1 MVGERVS
8 LLREHPFLVV
18 YLIALLLIW
27 AASAATWSIRPG
39 ASPDLHPVAQG
50 LQYLLVVLASTL
62 AALRLRTQPV
72 QDGATGGFRWYDYE
86 MRISDDV
93 GARSFWA
100 AAWVGI
106 VAMEANVAFLVV
118 ADLVA
123 AGGGAGIGTYIQ
135 WVGAGLAAGFV
146 IGMFSAFVALA
157 AAGIWGLLRRGRR
170 GA

>member
-1 MVGERVS
+1 MGERGS

-18 YLIALLLIW
+18 YLVALLLIW

-39 ASPDLHPVAQG
+39 APPALHPVAQG

-72 QDGATGGFRWYDYE
+72 QDGGTGGFRWYDYE
-86 MRISDDV
+86 WRISDDV
-93 GARSFWA
+93 GARSFWT

-106 VAMEANVAFLVV
+106 VAMEANVAFLILS
-118 ADLVA
+118 DLVA
-123 AGGGAGIGTYIQ
+123 GGGGAGIGTYLE

-146 IGMFSAFVALA
+146 IGMFSAFLALA
-157 AAGIWGLLRRGRR
+157 AAGVWGLLRRGQP